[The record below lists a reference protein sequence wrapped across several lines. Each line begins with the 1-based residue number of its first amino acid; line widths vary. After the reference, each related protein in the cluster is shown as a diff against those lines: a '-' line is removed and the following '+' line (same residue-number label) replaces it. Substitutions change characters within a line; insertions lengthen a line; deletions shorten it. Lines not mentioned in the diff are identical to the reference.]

1 MRRVGQARKRDANEA
16 QIVQALRQCGAS
28 VIRLSE
34 PGVPDLLV
42 LFQRRLLL
50 MEIKT
55 ARGRATS
62 AQDAKAREGWP
73 SVTCRSISDALGAL
87 EQVSRAMRAEG
98 RTRC

>member
-1 MRRVGQARKRDANEA
+1 MRRVGQARRRDANERS
-16 QIVQALRQCGAS
+16 IVDALRRCGAS

-42 LFQRRLLL
+42 LFQRRVVL

-62 AQDAKAREGWP
+62 AQEARSREGWP
-73 SVTCRSISDALGAL
+73 SVTCRSIDDALAAL
-87 EQVSRAMRAEG
+87 QPTKRG
-98 RTRC
+98 QG